1 MQTTIPNVSPDWAAS
16 ERGRAESAAESPI
29 TIALALLLAG
39 APAASVTAADWA
51 DYLTWLPVFAAA
63 GVLFAL
69 YLSRRRLSAPWAHT
83 VGLAAGSLFVL
94 LYFTTT
100 AERGGF
106 WERLAWL
113 GTRIGAWVDVAVT
126 GGASSDT
133 LLFSLTMSLLAWF
146 LGYSTGWFVFRERAP
161 WWAIVPNGAAILINL
176 SYAPPELLPFL
187 VVYLLAALL
196 LLVDMT
202 RQRKRD
208 GEWTAGGVEA
218 EASNRAVL
226 VASAVL
232 CVGLLVFAW
241 ILPSG
246 GISQRVSDTWYSMTQ
261 PWQGFQ
267 EHFDRLFAALN
278 APERAGRGLNFGRT
292 LAPRAA
298 FELGEQPV
306 LAIAAGDQRYWRAAT
321 YDRYTGQV
329 FVSTEP
335 NSAKT
340 EADQTRLPDL
350 EKYEARKDMEQRVQ
364 LLASQTSML
373 FAADTP
379 QRVNLPTFYDYREVP
394 DDFAAVRLATPLRR
408 GQQYTVI
415 SSVSIAT
422 VTELRAAGSEY
433 PAWTQRYLRTPRS
446 VPQRVRDEARRVTA
460 SVETSYEKALAL
472 ESYLRQFRYST
483 RVKQPPPDRDWVDYM
498 LFESKEGYC
507 DYYAAAMAVMLRS
520 VGVPARVAS
529 GFAPGDK
536 DPSGEFIVVK
546 ESHAHSWTEAYFP
559 GYGWINFEPSA
570 LRPVPQRLE
579 SFGLDGMLGWDFYG
593 LDDEDY
599 GDIDFEALGALA
611 GANTDGGGAASSDLP
626 GVVSLLL
633 DLLAVLL
640 TVAALV
646 AAGALVFAVN
656 WQRSIRALRE
666 HVRPWAQLS
675 SVAAWCGLRARPSD
689 TPFEYASAV
698 ARQVPP
704 VRREVQ
710 AIADAYVRG
719 TYGRE
724 MPGPDESERAADAWK
739 GSRWLLAKTL
749 IRQNWRALVTPRRLR
764 DGR

>member
-1 MQTTIPNVSPDWAAS
+1 METTIAARADAWS
-16 ERGRAESAAESPI
+16 GARSGARYRGADSPI

-51 DYLTWLPVFAAA
+51 DFLSWLPVFAAA

-83 VGLAAGSLFVL
+83 VGLAAGVLFVL
-94 LYFTTT
+94 LYFATT
-100 AERGGF
+100 ADHGLP
-106 WERLAWL
+106 WDRLAWL
-113 GTRIGAWVDVAVT
+113 GTRIGAWVDVAVS

-161 WWAIVPNGAAILINL
+161 WWAILPNGAAILINL

-187 VVYLLAALL
+187 VVFLLAALL
-196 LLVDMT
+196 VLVDMT

-208 GEWTAGGVEA
+208 REWAQAGPDA
-218 EASNRAVL
+218 EESNRAVL
-226 VASAVL
+226 VASAAL
-232 CVGLLVFAW
+232 CVGLLLFAW

-246 GISQRVSDTWYSMTQ
+246 GISQRVSDTWYSLTQ

-267 EHFDRLFAALN
+267 ENFDRLFAALN
-278 APERAGRGLNFGRT
+278 APERSGRGLNFGRT

-335 NSAKT
+335 SSSRT
-340 EADQTRLPDL
+340 EADQNRIPDTEPL
-350 EKYEARKDMEQRVQ
+350 QARKELEQRVQ

-379 QRVNLPTFYDYREVP
+379 ERVNVPTFYDYREVP
-394 DDFAAVRLATPLRR
+394 DDFAAMRLATPLRR
-408 GQQYTVI
+408 GQQYTVV
-415 SSVSIAT
+415 SSVSVAT
-422 VTELRAAGSEY
+422 VSELRSAGTDY
-433 PAWTQRYLRTPRS
+433 PAWLQRYVRLPRS
-446 VPQRVRDEARRVTA
+446 LPQRVRDETRRVTA
-460 SVETSYEKALAL
+460 GAETPYDKAIAL
-472 ESYLRQFRYST
+472 ETYLRQFRYST
-483 RVKQPPPDRDWVDYM
+483 HVKQPPPDRDWVDYM
-498 LFESKEGYC
+498 LFDSKEGYC
-507 DYYAAAMAVMLRS
+507 DYYAAAMAVMLRA
-520 VGVPARVAS
+520 VGVPSRVAS

-536 DPSGEFIVVK
+536 DPSGEFIIVK

-559 GYGWINFEPSA
+559 NYGWINFEPSA
-570 LRPVPQRLE
+570 LRPVPQRPE
-579 SFGLDGMLGWDFYG
+579 AFGLDGSLAWDLFG
-593 LDDEDY
+593 FDDEDY
-599 GDIDFEALGALA
+599 GDIDFDALGAL
-611 GANTDGGGAASSDLP
+611 GAASADTAGAAVSELP
-626 GVVSLLL
+626 GVV
-633 DLLAVLL
+633 
-640 TVAALV
+640 TVALDAVVALV
-646 AAGALVFAVN
+646 ALTLVVALAALAFALH
-656 WQRSIRALRE
+656 WQRNVRTLRE

-675 SVAAWCGLRARPSD
+675 TVAAWCGLGARPSD
-689 TPFEYASAV
+689 TPFEYAHTV
-698 ARQVPP
+698 ARRVPP

-719 TYGRE
+719 TYGPE
-724 MPGPDESERAADAWK
+724 APGADEAARAADAWR

-749 IRQNWRALVTPRRLR
+749 LRQNWRTLVGGRWPR
-764 DGR
+764 GEQ